1 MLYRNFDF
9 ENFAVSHEKE
19 IFVIDF
25 EELNIIRNFDFD
37 ESKGE
42 NLWISF
48 ATFHVINIFLIVFS

>member
-48 ATFHVINIFLIVFS
+48 ATFHVINIF